1 MVLRKRKV
9 EIGNSGF
16 LSEVRTQS
24 RIGHDSASALEMAG
38 GPIEFPSVT
47 LPVLQAAADGLV
59 HDDLSSLRRLQ
70 RGKLKTVPTQ

>member
-1 MVLRKRKV
+1 MVLRKGKV

-47 LPVLQAAADGLV
+47 LPVPQAAADGLV